1 MRKRIMSALLVL
13 ALCLSLAPTAA
24 LADEPAEAPES
35 ALTEETA
42 LPEDGTTEETEPEE
56 ETAAP
61 DPGNDPADDMQVDI
75 SWEVVDLGDLETCAD
90 TGISLFS
97 VETGAPDLKEDNYTN
112 WIDRVILPDYAVD
125 FYDALAEGAD
135 NDGTDDI
142 LIEDTYFETGTAD
155 PGSPDTYSALNTGD
169 VLHTSTGSSIFV
181 TKITETDQTKV
192 EQQKTYALACVA
204 AAYNAFDRDHPEVFW
219 LGNSSYANCQTFTY
233 KSGNAFTKAEIY
245 VFFSLKNSS
254 DFDLRDDQY
263 QGETLI
269 KNDIAARDQH
279 INSILGSDF
288 PIGGSDVEKI
298 TYFNKWLTTHNE
310 YNTYVSGGQSSS
322 APRAA
327 WECTS
332 ALEGR
337 TGGDGPVCEGYAR
350 AFKVL
355 CDEVGIPC
363 VLVDGHAK
371 NSADSDGEAH
381 MWNYV
386 QMGDNWYA
394 VDVTWN
400 DPTGGNSGAL
410 SGVENE
416 NWLLVGGTTVVK
428 GMEFLTSHPVA
439 NKVSQNGIG
448 FTNGPVLSNAK
459 YTPPAP
465 EKTVTRAEMAE
476 QVSEKLNTHITG
488 GSGVSA
494 NFKDI
499 GSCTQKQ
506 QEAINRLYSAQILT
520 GTGADTFDPDGTVTR
535 AQAAVIIWR
544 AAGSRSNAEP
554 VIIPYSDVI
563 SSAWYAAAINCL
575 YAMGV
580 LTADDAVSGTAFG
593 LDLAVSQKDLG
604 NWLSQCAAAL
614 NNGSIN
620 MIAPA
625 GGATRAEMAEQVYN
639 DYRTLLADMTLAEG
653 RGEDKPLPFTD
664 IDGCT
669 EAQKTAI
676 EFFYRRGIISGTTET
691 TFTPYA
697 AASNAQIA
705 VFLYKCATA
714 AAGGAAADAGEETG
728 LLYAAMLRNAGEWY
742 EDAVQFLIG
751 QGTLTLNGN
760 KVESIADFNNPN
772 APGRELVTWN
782 NGLKPAA
789 PTISSEDGMV
799 TITAEDGAVIYYTT
813 DGIEPTIASTRY
825 TGAFSAPGATVK
837 AVAVKNNMLSAV
849 AEVTVG
855 QAAVTPVVTTA
866 PTAAATYGDTL
877 NDVSITGGAVK
888 AGDDADAAE
897 VSGSWSWKAPVP
909 KITKAG
915 TMTATAVFTPTDTTA
930 YKAVECTVTVTVA
943 KAELTAESATV
954 ADKVYDGYTAATVTG
969 VTFSGLKNGETLT
982 LGTDYTAEGSFN
994 TTQVGSGKSVTV
1006 TVTLGSTAAA
1016 GNYSLSGNTVTTTAS
1031 ITPAP
1036 LTSVSISG
1044 VAAPVTGGTPV
1055 TADAVT
1061 VGGGAATVTSLVW
1074 KTGDVEFN
1082 GTTFGASTVY
1092 SVEITLNAANGNS
1105 FAQNIT
1111 CADYEV
1117 RFVNNTQ
1124 IVLTKTFPATAE
1136 KTLTGLSV
1144 SENRVGNK
1152 THGDTVAKDELT
1164 VAASY
1169 DDGSTDAAFTD
1180 YEIVYTSGTA
1190 LKKGDT
1196 TFTIRVGDVSVSVTI
1211 PAVQGKALDADAFD
1225 VTGLRALEL
1234 IYNGSDQASAI
1245 TAAVSA
1251 MEGVG
1256 ACTYSLKKNGAD
1268 VTEAKDAGAYTLCVD
1283 AVEGEVYAAGTMELG
1298 TVTVLPKALTDSDF
1312 TMGENPVYTGAPISA
1327 PVTTSLTKGT
1337 DYTVSGAES
1346 LTDVAA
1352 SAVTVT
1358 FTGTG
1363 NYSGTITRTWN
1374 LEKAALTLSV
1384 SVETKTYDGTSSAA
1398 ILPGALAGK
1407 MGTDDVSVAEA
1418 SISGTFADANAGT
1431 GKAVTGTGVFT
1442 LAGAKAGNYTLIQ
1455 PDLTYLTGT
1464 IEPCTTVT
1472 DATNQTQTAV
1482 RGDGAFALPVITG
1495 VNGEAATGN
1504 ITYTYDGGTKTAEEV
1519 KTALAGSAAGATA
1532 AIGYT
1537 FAGTGNYAGASVS
1550 GTITVTVVDVAFTV
1564 DGAPATADNAVTLK
1578 ADPTYGDTWAQ
1589 IVTINT
1595 ITAKVGDQTGAG
1607 TYRLDVTGAPDA
1619 GEGQT
1624 FQVLY
1629 SGTIGGRAYT
1639 DVVVVSG
1646 TVDVAKKAVT
1656 VTGLTAENKVYDG
1669 TTDVTVTGTAAISGA
1684 VLGDALTLTPGT
1696 AAFGDE
1702 NVGTGKAVTLTG
1714 YALSGDKAANYT
1726 LTLPSLTA
1734 DITAKPVTI
1743 TGLGAADKVYDGD
1756 TSAVMTGAAVIDG
1769 VISGDTVS
1777 VVQGTA
1783 AFASPNAGTGIAVTF
1798 SGFSLAG
1805 ADAGNYILSAQPAS
1819 VTANIT
1825 KDTSTAAP
1833 AAGEGYTLDYAAET
1847 IAVDSGYEVSTA
1859 SDGTG
1864 TPVSGG
1870 SVTAYLGQ
1878 TLYIRKV
1885 EDQNHAA
1892 SGWTAISLASRPAA
1906 PGLVKTDETVKGKG
1920 DGRITGITEAMEYRI
1935 GAGAWISGPADL
1947 TDLAAGTAVTVRIK
1961 AAAAAPHGE
1970 EASNTIAAGPAITV
1984 TFDSKGGSAVS
1995 AAADLSYGGKAA
2007 RPADPTREDYA
2018 FQGWYKDAACTAA
2031 WDFETDTV
2039 AEDITLYAGW
2049 KQVRFSVG
2057 VTVKD
2062 QSGNPVADADVT
2074 LKRGSIVLETG
2085 RTNASGAYAFTGHV
2099 PAGAYNIV
2107 VSGTSGGEQWV
2118 KTSLVT
2124 ITDRDETVTVT
2135 KPTEGANSH
2144 LDVSTG
2150 TPNVVVG
2157 GLDDEAEKLI
2167 QGTTDTKVTV
2177 SMTVEAKAESQA
2189 DGAAQIRQTAA
2200 AGTTN
2205 WQYLA
2210 IEVTKTVVI
2219 SGTSTDAAVSETQT
2233 VMEIVVPFDFGGK
2246 SDVAV
2251 YRYHDGSAAKL
2262 NEAAGG
2268 TEGTYQLDRANG
2280 LIHIFAGR
2288 FSTYAIGYKDET
2300 ATPVTPSGGHGGS
2313 SVTTYAVS
2321 VDSGRNGT
2329 VTVSPRN
2336 ASRGTTVTIT
2346 VKPDAGYALDALT
2359 VTTAGGAVK
2368 VTKKSDTKYT
2378 FSMPSGKVTVEA
2390 TFTEIAAS
2398 DGLVFTDVPR
2408 SAYYRDAV
2416 AWAVEQGITGGTTD
2430 DTFSPNVP
2438 CTRAQTV
2445 TFLWRAAGC
2454 PEAAGSVN
2462 PFTDVAESAY
2472 YYQAVLWAVERGITT
2487 GSTATTF
2494 SPNAVVT
2501 RGQTMTFLYRAIGRK
2516 TAGSNPFTDVA
2527 DSAYYADA
2535 VKWAVA
2541 ESITGGITADTF
2553 GPAQPCTRAQIVTF
2567 LYRAM
2572 AEQ

>member
-42 LPEDGTTEETEPEE
+42 LPEDGTTEEPLPEPEE
-56 ETAAP
+56 PVYAELVELPPIETSAWP
-61 DPGNDPADDMQVDI
+61 
-75 SWEVVDLGDLETCAD
+75 
-90 TGISLFS
+90 GISLWS
-97 VETGAPDLKEDNYTN
+97 LTNGQVDLADGKHEK
-112 WIDRVILPDYAVD
+112 WIDRIDVPDYAKD
-125 FYDALAEGAD
+125 FYAALENGAKDGGVLIDPTKAPSQTITFSSKDDA
-135 NDGTDDI
+135 GTI
-142 LIEDTYFETGTAD
+142 IRD
-155 PGSPDTYSALNTGD
+155 PSESTFHYIVVDCGSA
-169 VLHTSTGSSIFV
+169 V
-181 TKITETDQTKV
+181 TE
-192 EQQKTYALACVA
+192 YAQNCVM
-204 AAYNAFDRDHPEVFW
+204 AAYQAFDRDHPEGFW
-219 LGNSSYANCQTFTY
+219 LTGAQQIVSTGNTIYFVLTMSGYRTFDIRQEDYQDVDALETAIGQRNSRVQEILNACNATDTY
-233 KSGNAFTKAEIY
+233 ERVKQF
-245 VFFSLKNSS
+245 NS
-254 DFDLRDDQY
+254 
-263 QGETLI
+263 
-269 KNDIAARDQH
+269 
-279 INSILGSDF
+279 
-288 PIGGSDVEKI
+288 
-298 TYFNKWLTTHNE
+298 WLTHNNE
-310 YNTYVSGGQSSS
+310 YNTYVSGIESGT
-322 APRAA
+322 APKSA

-416 NWLLVGGTTVVK
+416 NWLLVGGTTVVEN
-428 GMEFLTSHPVA
+428 MEFLESHPES
-439 NKVSQNGIG
+439 NTVSDGG
-448 FTNGPVLSNAK
+448 VSFANGPVLSNAK

-476 QVSEKLNTHITG
+476 QVSEKLNAHITG

-494 NFKDI
+494 NFSDI
-499 GSCTQKQ
+499 GSCTQEQ
-506 QEAINRLYSAQILT
+506 RDAINRLYSAQILT

-620 MIAPA
+620 TIAPI

-639 DYRTLLADMTLAEG
+639 DYYTILESATIVNSG
-653 RGEDKPLPFTD
+653 VVPFTD

-1283 AVEGEVYAAGTMELG
+1283 AAEGEVYAAGTMELG

-1363 NYSGTITRTWN
+1363 NYSGTITKTWN

-1407 MGTDDVSVAEA
+1407 MGADDVSVAEA

-1455 PDLTYLTGT
+1455 PDLTNLTGT

-1495 VNGEAATGN
+1495 VNGEEATGN
-1504 ITYTYDGGTKTAEEV
+1504 ITYTYDGGTKTAEEI

-1532 AIGYT
+1532 TIGYT

-1684 VLGDALTLTPGT
+1684 VLGDALILTPGT
-1696 AAFGDE
+1696 ASFADK

-1743 TGLGAADKVYDGD
+1743 TGLGAADKVYDGN

-1777 VVQGTA
+1777 VIQGTA
-1783 AFASPNAGTGIAVTF
+1783 AFAGPNAGTGIAVTF

-1833 AAGEGYTLDYAAET
+1833 AAGEGYTLDYATET

-1947 TDLAAGTAVTVRIK
+1947 TDLAAGTAVTVRVK

-2057 VTVKD
+2057 VTVKG

-2124 ITDRDETVTVT
+2124 ITDHDETVTVT

-2219 SGTSTDAAVSETQT
+2219 SGTSTDAAVSEAQT

-2329 VTVSPRN
+2329 VTISPRN

-2553 GPAQPCTRAQIVTF
+2553 GPTQPCTRAQIVTF

>member
-56 ETAAP
+56 PVYAELVELPPIETSAWP
-61 DPGNDPADDMQVDI
+61 
-75 SWEVVDLGDLETCAD
+75 
-90 TGISLFS
+90 GISLWS
-97 VETGAPDLKEDNYTN
+97 LTNGQVDLADGNHEK
-112 WIDRVILPDYAVD
+112 WIDRIDVPDYAKD
-125 FYDALAEGAD
+125 FYAALENGAQD
-135 NDGTDDI
+135 GGVLIDPASSSTNAIYKSFQYNGGGSAVGYYIEIDCGTD
-142 LIEDTYFETGTAD
+142 GV
-155 PGSPDTYSALNTGD
+155 N
-169 VLHTSTGSSIFV
+169 
-181 TKITETDQTKV
+181 
-192 EQQKTYALACVA
+192 YAANCVK
-204 AAYNAFDRDHPEVFW
+204 AAYQAFDRDHPEVFW
-219 LGNSSYANCQTFTY
+219 LSGEQNLVTSESS
-233 KSGNAFTKAEIY
+233 SGNKVYFALEATRTAADSTTTKFDIRQTAYQDAQAIQAAISQRNSRVREILNACNATDTY
-245 VFFSLKNSS
+245 ERVKQFNS
-254 DFDLRDDQY
+254 
-263 QGETLI
+263 
-269 KNDIAARDQH
+269 
-279 INSILGSDF
+279 
-288 PIGGSDVEKI
+288 
-298 TYFNKWLTTHNE
+298 WLTHNNE
-310 YNTYVSGGQSSS
+310 YNTYVSGIESGT
-322 APRAA
+322 APKSA

-332 ALEGR
+332 ALAGSI
-337 TGGDGPVCEGYAR
+337 GGEGPVCEGYAR

-371 NSADSDGEAH
+371 NSTDSDGEAH

-386 QMGDNWYA
+386 QMDDGNWYA

-400 DPTGGNSGAL
+400 DPVYYDVSGNPKRGAESGG
-410 SGVENE
+410 EKE
-416 NWLLVGGTTVVK
+416 DWLLVGGTTVVEN
-428 GMEFLTSHPVA
+428 MEFLESHPES
-439 NKVSQNGIG
+439 NTVSDGG
-448 FTNGPVLSNAK
+448 VSFTNGPVLSNAK

-476 QVSEKLNTHITG
+476 QVSEKLNAHITG

-494 NFKDI
+494 NFSDI
-499 GSCTQKQ
+499 GSCTQEQ
-506 QEAINRLYSAQILT
+506 RDAINRLYSAQILT

-544 AAGSRSNAEP
+544 AAGSRSNTSPADL
-554 VIIPYSDVI
+554 PYSDVI

-580 LTADDAVSGTAFG
+580 LTEDDAVSGAFG
-593 LDLAVSQKDLG
+593 LDLAVSQEDLG
-604 NWLSQCAAAL
+604 NWLSKCAGAL
-614 NNGSIN
+614 NNDSIN
-620 MIAPA
+620 TIAPI

-639 DYRTLLADMTLAEG
+639 DYYTILESATIVNSG
-653 RGEDKPLPFTD
+653 VVPFTD

-751 QGTLTLNGN
+751 QGALTLNGN
-760 KVESIADFNNPN
+760 KVENIADFDNPN
-772 APGRELVTWN
+772 APGRELVAWN
-782 NGLKPAA
+782 DGLKPAA

-888 AGDDADAAE
+888 AGGDADAAE

-1743 TGLGAADKVYDGD
+1743 TGLGAADKVYDGN

-1783 AFASPNAGTGIAVTF
+1783 AFAGPNAGTGITVTF

-1947 TDLAAGTAVTVRIK
+1947 TDLAAGTAVAVRVK

-2062 QSGNPVADADVT
+2062 QSSNPVADADVT

-2124 ITDRDETVTVT
+2124 ITDHDETVTVT

-2262 NEAAGG
+2262 NEAAGD

-2359 VTTAGGAVK
+2359 VTTAGDAVK

-2553 GPAQPCTRAQIVTF
+2553 GPTQPCTRAQIVTF